1 VRKSASAFLVA
12 VALLVSGCGYG
23 DDDDGNDAGNGSTPT
38 SWSGPPQPDENG
50 MLAVD
55 EYNEYA
61 ESLPAED
68 RQPREMV
75 LEFLQPREPY
85 DIIVNTRPGGATAVV
100 LRDDLEDDSV
110 RAERTQ
116 VELML
121 ASGGEWRLS
130 SAQVMYQCHE
140 GRGHQGFSPE
150 LCL

>member
-12 VALLVSGCGYG
+12 VALLVAGCGYG
-23 DDDDGNDAGNGSTPT
+23 DDDDGNDAENGSTPT
-38 SWSGPPQPDENG
+38 SWSGPPKPDENG

-75 LEFLQPREPY
+75 LEFLQPRDPY
-85 DIIVNTRPGGATAVV
+85 EITVNMRPGGATAVV

-116 VELML
+116 VELGL
-121 ASGGEWRLS
+121 GSGGVWRLN

-140 GRGHQGFSPE
+140 GRGHAGFSPE
-150 LCL
+150 LCF

>member
-1 VRKSASAFLVA
+1 MRKCAS
-12 VALLVSGCGYG
+12 ALLVLVLLVAGCGGG
-23 DDDDGNDAGNGSTPT
+23 DEDDGNGNGGGSAES
-38 SWSGPPQPDENG
+38 SWSGPPEPDENG

-61 ESLPAED
+61 ESLPAER
-68 RQPREMV
+68 RQPRPMV

-85 DIIVNTRPGGATAVV
+85 DVTVNERPGGATAVV
-100 LRDDLEDDSV
+100 LRDDLADDSV
-110 RAERTQ
+110 KAERTQ

-121 ASGGEWRLS
+121 GSGGAWRLS

-140 GRGHQGFSPE
+140 GRGHVGFSPE